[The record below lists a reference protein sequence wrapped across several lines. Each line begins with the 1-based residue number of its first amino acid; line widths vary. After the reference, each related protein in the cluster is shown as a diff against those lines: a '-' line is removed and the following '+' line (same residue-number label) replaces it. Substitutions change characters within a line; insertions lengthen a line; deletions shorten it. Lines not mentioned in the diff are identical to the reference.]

1 MDPAWAAPAACSAD
15 TLAVPRTPASSPP
28 SVGRVQIAAPPP
40 AGSSPPRTPLV
51 APARIVPP
59 ASSLRPPLPLHGK
72 WAIAAGFLLRRNRSI
87 RLLREGFSLR
97 RSHPERNPGKS
108 IRNAVESTSPWT
120 QMRRFRPNAGI
131 LPILP
136 ENREHSRLLAG
147 ARWIRTLGRLRKPS
161 GSHLKAS
168 GSSKKV
174 EVPSSPICMVAVENA
189 RSPTYACGTVEAVA
203 ERRVPARRPRQSH
216 GEKGQLRGD

>member
-97 RSHPERNPGKS
+97 RSHSAKADLKDATARAFWVDSSRDFTCQGS
-108 IRNAVESTSPWT
+108 
-120 QMRRFRPNAGI
+120 AGEC
-131 LPILP
+131 LQ
-136 ENREHSRLLAG
+136 
-147 ARWIRTLGRLRKPS
+147 K
-161 GSHLKAS
+161 
-168 GSSKKV
+168 
-174 EVPSSPICMVAVENA
+174 
-189 RSPTYACGTVEAVA
+189 
-203 ERRVPARRPRQSH
+203 
-216 GEKGQLRGD
+216 

>member
-97 RSHPERNPGKS
+97 RSQRAHPR
-108 IRNAVESTSPWT
+108 
-120 QMRRFRPNAGI
+120 
-131 LPILP
+131 
-136 ENREHSRLLAG
+136 AG
-147 ARWIRTLGRLRKPS
+147 ASR
-161 GSHLKAS
+161 
-168 GSSKKV
+168 
-174 EVPSSPICMVAVENA
+174 N
-189 RSPTYACGTVEAVA
+189 
-203 ERRVPARRPRQSH
+203 RRPPVCAMRQRKMPRLVLQTTPSFA
-216 GEKGQLRGD
+216 GLLETLRRRADVA

>member
-97 RSHPERNPGKS
+97 RSQSPYSSFDPR
-108 IRNAVESTSPWT
+108 ESDVS
-120 QMRRFRPNAGI
+120 
-131 LPILP
+131 L
-136 ENREHSRLLAG
+136 
-147 ARWIRTLGRLRKPS
+147 LGRSRV
-161 GSHLKAS
+161 S
-168 GSSKKV
+168 GSSF
-174 EVPSSPICMVAVENA
+174 AF
-189 RSPTYACGTVEAVA
+189 
-203 ERRVPARRPRQSH
+203 
-216 GEKGQLRGD
+216 

>member
-97 RSHPERNPGKS
+97 RSQANELSLEK
-108 IRNAVESTSPWT
+108 
-120 QMRRFRPNAGI
+120 RREIAKKQ
-131 LPILP
+131 
-136 ENREHSRLLAG
+136 REKR
-147 ARWIRTLGRLRKPS
+147 
-161 GSHLKAS
+161 
-168 GSSKKV
+168 
-174 EVPSSPICMVAVENA
+174 
-189 RSPTYACGTVEAVA
+189 
-203 ERRVPARRPRQSH
+203 
-216 GEKGQLRGD
+216 

>member
-97 RSHPERNPGKS
+97 RSQVASFALNDAHDSVSVQLAPWAQAPTQLAPAPVNPAGKT
-108 IRNAVESTSPWT
+108 NE
-120 QMRRFRPNAGI
+120 Q
-131 LPILP
+131 
-136 ENREHSRLLAG
+136 LA
-147 ARWIRTLGRLRKPS
+147 
-161 GSHLKAS
+161 
-168 GSSKKV
+168 
-174 EVPSSPICMVAVENA
+174 
-189 RSPTYACGTVEAVA
+189 A
-203 ERRVPARRPRQSH
+203 ERSTMLVH
-216 GEKGQLRGD
+216 G

>member
-97 RSHPERNPGKS
+97 RSHEARKIYKNLSK
-108 IRNAVESTSPWT
+108 ALKTQCES
-120 QMRRFRPNAGI
+120 
-131 LPILP
+131 
-136 ENREHSRLLAG
+136 HC
-147 ARWIRTLGRLRKPS
+147 LRS
-161 GSHLKAS
+161 
-168 GSSKKV
+168 
-174 EVPSSPICMVAVENA
+174 E
-189 RSPTYACGTVEAVA
+189 
-203 ERRVPARRPRQSH
+203 
-216 GEKGQLRGD
+216 

>member
-97 RSHPERNPGKS
+97 RSQIAYKS
-108 IRNAVESTSPWT
+108 HA
-120 QMRRFRPNAGI
+120 
-131 LPILP
+131 
-136 ENREHSRLLAG
+136 
-147 ARWIRTLGRLRKPS
+147 
-161 GSHLKAS
+161 
-168 GSSKKV
+168 
-174 EVPSSPICMVAVENA
+174 
-189 RSPTYACGTVEAVA
+189 
-203 ERRVPARRPRQSH
+203 RPRAAVIRSASST
-216 GEKGQLRGD
+216 

>member
-1 MDPAWAAPAACSAD
+1 MHPPWAARAASSAD

-97 RSHPERNPGKS
+97 RSHLDDEIYTIKELS
-108 IRNAVESTSPWT
+108 
-120 QMRRFRPNAGI
+120 
-131 LPILP
+131 
-136 ENREHSRLLAG
+136 EHLRVHRATIYRLL
-147 ARWIRTLGRLRKPS
+147 RQGRLPGFRV
-161 GSHLKAS
+161 GSDWRFSRAAI
-168 GSSKKV
+168 
-174 EVPSSPICMVAVENA
+174 EQW
-189 RSPTYACGTVEAVA
+189 
-203 ERRVPARRPRQSH
+203 ERLQ
-216 GEKGQLRGD
+216 

>member
-97 RSHPERNPGKS
+97 RSHPATHDSHSTRVS
-108 IRNAVESTSPWT
+108 RVESRDLQS
-120 QMRRFRPNAGI
+120 AGI
-131 LPILP
+131 L
-136 ENREHSRLLAG
+136 RE
-147 ARWIRTLGRLRKPS
+147 AR
-161 GSHLKAS
+161 
-168 GSSKKV
+168 
-174 EVPSSPICMVAVENA
+174 
-189 RSPTYACGTVEAVA
+189 
-203 ERRVPARRPRQSH
+203 
-216 GEKGQLRGD
+216 GE

>member
-97 RSHPERNPGKS
+97 RSQRVRGWPFPAARPQWGGLIKRERN
-108 IRNAVESTSPWT
+108 SPCRSLSQNYRSW
-120 QMRRFRPNAGI
+120 MP
-131 LPILP
+131 LSVPIL
-136 ENREHSRLLAG
+136 S
-147 ARWIRTLGRLRKPS
+147 PS
-161 GSHLKAS
+161 
-168 GSSKKV
+168 
-174 EVPSSPICMVAVENA
+174 
-189 RSPTYACGTVEAVA
+189 
-203 ERRVPARRPRQSH
+203 PR
-216 GEKGQLRGD
+216 

>member
-97 RSHPERNPGKS
+97 RSHW
-108 IRNAVESTSPWT
+108 NAYVYHC
-120 QMRRFRPNAGI
+120 NI
-131 LPILP
+131 VLP
-136 ENREHSRLLAG
+136 LAG
-147 ARWIRTLGRLRKPS
+147 
-161 GSHLKAS
+161 
-168 GSSKKV
+168 
-174 EVPSSPICMVAVENA
+174 C
-189 RSPTYACGTVEAVA
+189 
-203 ERRVPARRPRQSH
+203 
-216 GEKGQLRGD
+216 

>member
-97 RSHPERNPGKS
+97 RSHQ
-108 IRNAVESTSPWT
+108 SPYV
-120 QMRRFRPNAGI
+120 
-131 LPILP
+131 
-136 ENREHSRLLAG
+136 LAG
-147 ARWIRTLGRLRKPS
+147 YCGAARGHARTRTARRSPLDGLVCQKP
-161 GSHLKAS
+161 
-168 GSSKKV
+168 
-174 EVPSSPICMVAVENA
+174 A
-189 RSPTYACGTVEAVA
+189 RSRTQAGLNAN
-203 ERRVPARRPRQSH
+203 S
-216 GEKGQLRGD
+216 